1 VGGQLQQRKNIERYL
16 TEKLRSMFET
26 ILGPGQAVVRVS
38 AEISF
43 DAVTRSS
50 EYYDPAG
57 SVPKNQKRT
66 QEITDSV
73 NPIAGGVAGVAP
85 NTGTNLNAAGSQGS
99 RLQKIDQTDDFYV
112 SRSQTNVVGG
122 IGGLRKVSAAIFVNQ
137 RYEGKGA
144 DRKATP
150 RTQADI
156 DKLKRAAERA
166 LGLTKGD
173 EALGEVAVEELPFN
187 EEPKIEETAR
197 LDREA
202 LWFKGVEAARVGGM
216 LLGSLLILFLLW
228 RMLRRGSEEMIAA
241 GVPVGQ
247 LMAGQQMILANGL
260 VVGGGAPGAAGT
272 AAAAAGAPKGEGDAS
287 GEEEDNEAAQEQ
299 KKKMKMDFGL
309 SKQRPE
315 RVTLEVLK
323 DLIRDNPQKMTQAA
337 RAWLTAKPEEGG
349 E

>member
-1 VGGQLQQRKNIERYL
+1 
-16 TEKLRSMFET
+16 
-26 ILGPGQAVVRVS
+26 
-38 AEISF
+38 
-43 DAVTRSS
+43 
-50 EYYDPAG
+50 
-57 SVPKNQKRT
+57 
-66 QEITDSV
+66 
-73 NPIAGGVAGVAP
+73 
-85 NTGTNLNAAGSQGS
+85 
-99 RLQKIDQTDDFYV
+99 
-112 SRSQTNVVGG
+112 
-122 IGGLRKVSAAIFVNQ
+122 
-137 RYEGKGA
+137 
-144 DRKATP
+144 
-150 RTQADI
+150 
-156 DKLKRAAERA
+156 
-166 LGLTKGD
+166 
-173 EALGEVAVEELPFN
+173 
-187 EEPKIEETAR
+187 
-197 LDREA
+197 
-202 LWFKGVEAARVGGM
+202 M